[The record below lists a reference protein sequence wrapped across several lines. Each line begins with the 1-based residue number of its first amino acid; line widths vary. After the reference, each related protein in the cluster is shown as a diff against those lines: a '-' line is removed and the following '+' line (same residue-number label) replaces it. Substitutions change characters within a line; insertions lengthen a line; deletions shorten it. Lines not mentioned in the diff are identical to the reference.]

1 MLLRCWWCG
10 DWKTCKIERT
20 WHVGKDLQVKNI
32 KTSVFFC
39 MGTKIECFDHC
50 KFMKTTTKS
59 CKYQWKCKSCQN
71 ANVTKP
77 WKGCKTEDWAAGKKV
92 KLRGVIAG
100 GVSLFFSTS
109 LLVKSTYY
117 RNQGSR
123 DAPFFYGKQPHPW
136 PMTSLAMPPC
146 HFEWGSLVGECQD
159 SDGEGA
165 REEILWDM
173 KMMRKCGHPQL

>member
-10 DWKTCKIERT
+10 VVWGGVGWDVYVPCTSYISCCYAVEISGIVAT
-20 WHVGKDLQVKNI
+20 SHVVTLLMVWGLKDLQDWKNLARWQRLASE
-32 KTSVFFC
+32 KYKNFGFFC

-100 GVSLFFSTS
+100 GVSLF
-109 LLVKSTYY
+109 L
-117 RNQGSR
+117 GSPPF
-123 DAPFFYGKQPHPW
+123 AP
-136 PMTSLAMPPC
+136 L
-146 HFEWGSLVGECQD
+146 D
-159 SDGEGA
+159 S
-165 REEILWDM
+165 
-173 KMMRKCGHPQL
+173 